1 MINFRKLMSFIFN
14 EITDI
19 FVPNIY
25 MPLLIFPMS
34 IYY

>member
-19 FVPNIY
+19 FVPYIY
-25 MPLLIFPMS
+25 VPLHIFPMS